1 MKTKILLL
9 LILTTKITYAQDTIV
24 KVKHDSVG
32 YINPN
37 RLEIFYWIK
46 EKNQVFA
53 ITPMSKR
60 IEKVNGLALGFG
72 HLDNRFIEK
81 QTINGLNI
89 EANPAPA
96 AGAFMAF
103 MALMYLPEVISN
115 IGNGNPTTIN
125 DSLVYIKE
133 DNLIIKNIDKTP
145 KLKMNGLNISSG
157 CFFVD
162 TNMNG
167 LNISLGNKFRN
178 FNGLSIAPL
187 GTIADKQ
194 TGISLGLINASND
207 LNGLTVGLYNQ
218 SLKLDGLQV
227 GLFNRVGTNHGLQ
240 MGLFNKS
247 RSKGFQI
254 GVWNKN
260 AKRSLPILN
269 W

>member
-9 LILTTKITYAQDTIV
+9 LILTAKITYGQDTIV
-24 KVKHDSVG
+24 KVKQDSIR

-46 EKNQVFA
+46 ERNQVFA
-53 ITPMSKR
+53 ITPLSKR

-72 HLDNRFIEK
+72 HLDNKFVEK

-89 EANPAPA
+89 EANPAPV
-96 AGAFMAF
+96 AGALMAF

-115 IGNGNPTTIN
+115 IGTRTPTRVG
-125 DSLVYIKE
+125 DSLVYITE
-133 DNLIIKNIDKTP
+133 DNLVIKNIDKTP

-157 CFFVD
+157 CFFTD

-187 GTIADKQ
+187 GTLADKQ

-218 SLKLDGLQV
+218 SYKLDGLQV
-227 GLFNRVGTNHGLQ
+227 GLINRAGINHGLQ
-240 MGLFNKS
+240 VGLYNKS

-260 AKRSLPILN
+260 AKRSFPILN